1 MNKRKYTKKQ
11 ILKGVACGLGL
22 ALAFFL
28 IVGSFILGVS
38 ATDCSHQWSGGM
50 CMNCGEGAPSH
61 TCEYVNGTC
70 KYYNCFCYHYD
81 IANGVCPVCGFECSH
96 ISGFNEGICKDY
108 GCPCPHSSYT
118 GGTCDACGMSCAH
131 LSVKLIYTIDKP
143 SNYKHLIT
151 VVCRSCGLDVITDSR
166 YNTTEDCRFTRGICD
181 YCGRIC
187 LHPSYNNSNCSV
199 CGLSCTHSWSDGYN
213 RSCSICGKTCDYTTH
228 SYVNGICKT
237 CGYTCPHTTY
247 NGGKCERCGKICTH
261 SWSDGYN
268 RSCSICGLT
277 CDYTTHSYVNGT
289 CKTCGYTCPHTTYD
303 GGQCER
309 CGKICTH
316 SWSVGYKRTC
326 NTSGLI
332 CDKSTHTFVDGACTR
347 CGALTCKHVFSIG
360 KCIYCDYVCEHE
372 YKNSAVCVH
381 CFYSNIS
388 PTEDDDNL
396 AFELISSIYNA
407 QANIFLSMLNYN
419 VFGVNIAMLVG
430 GVIVFI
436 VSLWVFKK
444 VK

>member
-1 MNKRKYTKKQ
+1 
-11 ILKGVACGLGL
+11 
-22 ALAFFL
+22 
-28 IVGSFILGVS
+28 
-38 ATDCSHQWSGGM
+38 M

-70 KYYNCFCYHYD
+70 TYYNCFCYHYD
-81 IANGVCPVCGFECSH
+81 IANGVCPDCGFECSH
-96 ISGFNEGICKDY
+96 TSGFNEGICKDY

-228 SYVNGICKT
+228 SYVNG
-237 CGYTCPHTTY
+237 
-247 NGGKCERCGKICTH
+247 
-261 SWSDGYN
+261 
-268 RSCSICGLT
+268 
-277 CDYTTHSYVNGT
+277 T

-326 NTSGLI
+326 NTCGLI